1 MYMGIYGSLNVFDKK
16 TIKIYHM
23 RPTMPWQLHQ
33 IHQYVPYFVV
43 DRPIVHRRTIDIAI
57 KDKSTIGVQYRLTD
71 RTMTVSSNQPLPFD
85 LEGAHQGDGRKLTFE
100 KLLVISNNDLDNP
113 PL

>member
-1 MYMGIYGSLNVFDKK
+1 MYMGIYGPSMFSIKNHQVKPYASNHAM
-16 TIKIYHM
+16 TITSDSSIC
-23 RPTMPWQLHQ
+23 TLF
-33 IHQYVPYFVV
+33 IV

-100 KLLVISNNDLDNP
+100 KLLVISNSDLDNP